1 MLLVRHFHEY
11 FISSICDMNKEE
23 WIDRIS
29 LFQHQLMA
37 LSGACECITVLTSEH
52 CQEPW
57 NRIQL

>member
-1 MLLVRHFHEY
+1 
-11 FISSICDMNKEE
+11 MNKEE